1 MARRVLVFM
10 FLSTIFLS
18 MIIIF
23 VSLKLSERSREEN
36 YFEEN
41 YQEGIKRILEGRY
54 HDAGVSLVRA
64 HKADYKHSTF
74 LYYYASAMEANSSMF
89 EYYLKQIPLDYNGSL
104 ADRILALK
112 KGDPDALK
120 SREEYQKETSKTM
133 PLAPAPPPPAV
144 SEREGERLVQDE
156 KKKDNNYLEQLESI
170 LRDVRYSSSASDSIR
185 AEQKL
190 RALREQYMND
200 PKITVEELRKLDQ
213 AIDTVRAMR

>member
-1 MARRVLVFM
+1 
-10 FLSTIFLS
+10 
-18 MIIIF
+18 
-23 VSLKLSERSREEN
+23 LKLSERSR
-36 YFEEN
+36 EEN

-133 PLAPAPPPPAV
+133 PLAPPPPAV

-200 PKITVEELRKLDQ
+200 PKITIEELRKLDQ